1 MERGAGAK
9 AMTEPRAI
17 GTLPQQWRWC
27 ADAENHLCERMN
39 EQRAEL
45 YHSNGK
51 AWAYR
56 QCADEL
62 AASLAALAAQ
72 IAPIVQEMRRESVN
86 GHALYVEPSRIA
98 AWADRLAEIA
108 QQLGEPAAAN
118 STAHK
123 V

>member
-1 MERGAGAK
+1 MRNGE

-62 AASLAALAAQ
+62 SARLAALAAQ
-72 IAPIVQEMRRESVN
+72 IAPIVQEMGE
-86 GHALYVEPSRIA
+86 AITIA
-98 AWADRLAEIA
+98 DDAGYDIGTPQVAEWARRLAEIA
-108 QQLGEPAAAN
+108 QQIGGPQ
-118 STAHK
+118 S
-123 V
+123 